1 MTFIGMSEQ
10 GNAFRYAVLSTKVV
24 QVLQNIVKDKQLSE
38 QEKKILGRGAELL
51 ERIIEGATL
60 VEGKEFIGGL
70 APTQEGLSAYGYALS
85 SLSTMETL
93 EAIKKVDRFTGFFIK
108 FFDELKGIQE
118 GKGEKK
124 EAEILIQFFLAL
136 GSSFRSDL
144 KKEMYYYPT
153 EKHPLLRSA
162 SLNALSTT

>member
-10 GNAFRYAVLSTKVV
+10 GNAFKYAVLSTKVV

-51 ERIIEGATL
+51 ERIIEGSTL
-60 VEGKEFIGGL
+60 VEGKEFTDGL
-70 APTQEGLSAYGYALS
+70 SPTQEGLSAYGYALS
-85 SLSTMETL
+85 TMVTL
-93 EAIKKVDRFTGFFIK
+93 EAIKKVDGFTGFFIK
-108 FFDELKGIQE
+108 FFDEINGIKE
-118 GKGEKK
+118 GKGKKK
-124 EAEILIQFFLAL
+124 EAEIMIQFFLAL

-144 KKEMYYYPT
+144 KKERYYYPT

-162 SLNALSTT
+162 SLNAFSTT